1 MVGTPHESIAFIYKS
16 LGCLHSL
23 QPAHHTRAIAFTDP
37 TVPALKTEGWIM
49 WQTIQ
54 LLLGPEEHAGF
65 IREAVQQWDIRDP
78 DTGDLYPKILPR
90 RCFPEAPDKHMVAWY
105 EGVSERL
112 RREADEEERQKRI
125 EVRVRPSVG
134 SVCSHALVMGN
145 AARRHTHG
153 WLILAEFGHNPISVN
168 NNAKC
173 PTVQSIITETR

>member
-1 MVGTPHESIAFIYKS
+1 MRNTSLPNILASPNLISPPHQLAHFYRDLQGNYDQLFLGTPHESIAFIYKS

-78 DTGDLYPKILPR
+78 DTGDQEDGQEYPAR
-90 RCFPEAPDKHMVAWY
+90 QSA
-105 EGVSERL
+105 EGGL
-112 RREADEEERQKRI
+112 
-125 EVRVRPSVG
+125 
-134 SVCSHALVMGN
+134 
-145 AARRHTHG
+145 
-153 WLILAEFGHNPISVN
+153 
-168 NNAKC
+168 
-173 PTVQSIITETR
+173 